1 MITTMKKKLL
11 YALFA
16 ATAIMATSC
25 ELDEK
30 PYHMAD
36 ESSVAGGDVG
46 TIEAVTSGSYSFLKE
61 EYFIKPL
68 HYVGEYGGD
77 NIALSG
83 STTDNLMYLYNYQRI
98 PDSYQTSYFWNRS
111 YKIIVNANKIL
122 SLTKEGTSEKMD
134 QLLGENYFLRGWL
147 YFSLSNIFGRPYAQ
161 SPEANLSV
169 PLKLTANMDD
179 YPARATVKAV
189 YEQVVKDLKNAERL
203 TNQARGNTYATK
215 TAAQA
220 LLSRVYLY
228 MGENKL
234 AEEYATKVI
243 DSGNYSL
250 LGTEDFKKYSTF
262 TPEANSE
269 TIFAIKF
276 VKDKDNLDWSS
287 VGSMYAEIDNVGWGE
302 MYASLPYRQL
312 LDKNPSDARHAFIEP
327 QYILDAAG
335 KKQYCFMF
343 VEKVVN
349 TVGVEQRFF
358 RFDKV
363 TPEVVNGVTKYKL
376 EAAPKA
382 PFKAYKDQ
390 YLAEENGKLVLYA
403 KKAIDAAEF
412 TRYEVEI
419 DYLLADRAGY
429 PKYFVNKCSRQ
440 EGQAQLWSP
449 VILRLAEMYL
459 NRAEARAKQGN
470 IAGALEDV
478 NVIRERAQTPTYS
491 ALPQGVDIVDLVL
504 EERRLELAYEG
515 HRKFDIFRNGKTLDR
530 RYPGTHDRGSATAVK
545 FTVEP
550 TDKAV
555 IELIPQREIN
565 AYPVPLVQ
573 NPL

>member
-1 MITTMKKKLL
+1 MRKKIL

-16 ATAIMATSC
+16 ATALMATSC

-30 PYHMAD
+30 PYNMAD

-46 TIEAVTSGSYSFLKE
+46 TIEAITSGSYSFLKE
-61 EYFIKPL
+61 EYYIKPM
-68 HYVGEYGGD
+68 HYVGEFGGD

-111 YKIIVNANKIL
+111 YKIIVNANKII
-122 SLTKEGTSEKMD
+122 SLAKEGTSEKVD
-134 QLLGENYFLRGWL
+134 QFLGENYFLRGWL
-147 YFSLSNIFGRPYAQ
+147 YFNLSNIFGRPYAQ
-161 SPEANLSV
+161 SPETNLSV
-169 PLKLTANMDD
+169 PLKLSASMDD
-179 YPARATVKAV
+179 FPARTTVKAV
-189 YEQVVKDLKNAERL
+189 YEQVVKDLLKAEQL
-203 TNQARGNTYATK
+203 MNQDRGNIYASK

-243 DSGNYSL
+243 DSGKYSL
-250 LGTEDFKKYSTF
+250 LGAEDYQKYSTF
-262 TPEANSE
+262 TPEENSE

-276 VKDKDNLDWSS
+276 VKDKDHLHWYS
-287 VGSMYAEIDNVGWGE
+287 VGSMYANIDGIGWGE

-312 LDKNPSDARHAFIEP
+312 LDKNPSDIRHAFIEP
-327 QYILDAAG
+327 QYILDGNG

-343 VEKVVN
+343 IE
-349 TVGVEQRFF
+349 TVKNSAGVEQRFF

-363 TPEVVNGVTKYKL
+363 TPETVNGVTKYKL
-376 EAAPKA
+376 QATPKA

-390 YLAEENGKLVLYA
+390 YLAEEDGKLVLYA
-403 KKAIDAAEF
+403 KQAADAADF
-412 TRYEVEI
+412 TRYEVAI
-419 DYLLADRAGY
+419 DYLLADRASY
-429 PKYFVNKCSRQ
+429 PKYYVNKCSRQ

-449 VILRLAEMYL
+449 VVLRLAEMYL

-470 IAGALEDV
+470 TGGALQDV
-478 NVIRERAQTPTYS
+478 NVTRERAQIPAYT
-491 ALPQGVDIVDLVL
+491 AVPQGTDILDLVL
-504 EERRLELAYEG
+504 EERRIELAFEG

-530 RYPGTHDRGSATAVK
+530 RYPGTHDRGTAAAVK
-545 FTVEP
+545 LIVEP